1 LKTRPL
7 QVLQD
12 TRPPAAR
19 QAEQT
24 PVGEELKAETTV
36 SGLYIHVPF
45 CFHKCHYCD
54 FYSVV
59 DPSNRDRQP
68 AFTDALITELS
79 HRQKQLQ
86 ATPQTVFFG
95 GGTPTYLRPD
105 LWDRLLT
112 HLHAEGWFDDV
123 QEVTVE
129 ANPET
134 ITPDLLAQL
143 KDGGINRI
151 SMGAQSFN
159 LKHLKT
165 LERWHD
171 PKKVVE
177 AAQMAREAGILNLS
191 LDLIFAIPGQT
202 LAQVIEDLDQALAL
216 NPAHLSVYSLIYEP
230 NTKLTA
236 RMKAGEIQPLDDDL
250 ERDMYEAVIEHLHAA
265 GFDHYEISNY
275 AKRTDGKYTTGSDP
289 LGQNLRAQHNLVYW
303 QNKNWIG
310 VGPGAASHLNG
321 IRWKN
326 QPSLDRYIQH
336 QPSPPITQVEQLDAN
351 ARRGELLMLG
361 LRLLEGMT
369 ITAIEK
375 LLIDDLGRAAKIEE
389 LIGINMLE
397 RTDTHIRLTR
407 RGLFVADSVLAEL
420 I

>member
-1 LKTRPL
+1 MKTRPL
-7 QVLQD
+7 QLLQD
-12 TRPPAAR
+12 TQPPTAR

-24 PVGEELKAETTV
+24 PVSGVIKPETAV
-36 SGLYIHVPF
+36 SGLYVHVPF

-59 DPSNRDRQP
+59 DPSDRDRQP
-68 AFTDALITELS
+68 AFTDALIAELL
-79 HRQKQLQ
+79 HRQEQLQ
-86 ATPQTVFFG
+86 ASPKTVFFG
-95 GGTPTYLRPD
+95 GGTPTYLRPE
-105 LWDRLLT
+105 LWDNLLDA
-112 HLHAEGWFDDV
+112 LHTQGWLSGA

-134 ITPDLLAQL
+134 ITPALLAQL

-159 LKHLKT
+159 ETHLKT

-171 PKKVVE
+171 PRKVVE
-177 AAQMAREAGILNLS
+177 AAQMAQDAGLTNLS

-202 LAQVIEDLDQALAL
+202 LPQVMQDLDQALAL
-216 NPAHLSVYSLIYEP
+216 DPAHLSVYSLIYEP

-236 RMKAGEIQPLDDDL
+236 RMKAGEVKPLDDAL
-250 ERDMYEAVIEHLHAA
+250 ERDMYEVVIEHLHAA
-265 GFDHYEISNY
+265 GFEHYEISNY
-275 AKRTDGKYTTGSDP
+275 AKRTNTQDH
-289 LGQNLRAQHNLVYW
+289 RAQHNLVYW
-303 QNKNWIG
+303 HNENWIG

-321 IRWKN
+321 VRWKN

-336 QPSPPITQVEQLDAN
+336 RPSPPVTQVEQLDEDAH
-351 ARRGELLMLG
+351 RGERLMLG
-361 LRLLEGMT
+361 LRLLGGMT
-369 ITAIEK
+369 IAAIEN
-375 LLIDDLGRAAKIEE
+375 LLVNDPERIARIEE
-389 LIGINMLE
+389 LIEINMLE
-397 RTDTHIRLTR
+397 RTATHLRLTR